1 MNLATVAIKA
11 FVPARDF
18 ALSQRFYQ
26 AIGFAMPWADEE
38 LAYLRA
44 GDCAFLLQNFHEPV
58 HSANFQMHLQV
69 ENVDDWHRR
78 LLEQD
83 IAVRFGVQI
92 GMPADQPW
100 AMRDF
105 TLFDPTGVLWRVAQN
120 LPGAVGSWD
129 VRMAALW
136 RELECGPGAVLVDAV
151 DALAAERPARDA
163 AALFERA
170 AARDTAGLEREAEP
184 LYRQALAAPGLDDY
198 RRSRATVQLA
208 STLRILG
215 RLDESEQLLLAE
227 LARQAEPGHE
237 RALHDEARATL
248 ALTYAAQGRMQEAAA
263 LALGSLA
270 PHLSRYRRSMAA
282 NAVALGDRHWGD

>member
-1 MNLATVAIKA
+1 MNLATVEIKA

-18 ALSQRFYQ
+18 ALSQQFYQ
-26 AIGFAMPWADEE
+26 AIGFTMAWADQE

-44 GDCAFLLQNFHEPV
+44 GDCAFLLQNFHAPA
-58 HSANFQMHLQV
+58 HSANFQMHLLV

-78 LLEQD
+78 LQDED
-83 IAVRFGVQI
+83 IAARFGVRI
-92 GMPADQPW
+92 DAPADRPW

-105 TLFDPTGVLWRVAQN
+105 TLFDPTGVLWRIAQN
-120 LPGAVGSWD
+120 LPGAVGDWD

-136 RELECGPGAVLVDAV
+136 REREAGPGASLVAAV
-151 DALAAERPARDA
+151 DALAAERPAGDA

-170 AARDTAGLEREAEP
+170 AARDTAGLEDEAAP
-184 LYRQALAAPGLDDY
+184 LYRQALAAPGLDDD

-215 RLDESEQLLLAE
+215 RLDESEALLLAE
-227 LARQAEPGHE
+227 LARQAAPGHV

-248 ALTYAAQGRMQEAAA
+248 ALTYAAQGRFQEAAA

-270 PHLSRYRRSMAA
+270 PRLSRYRRSMAA
-282 NAVALGDRHWGD
+282 NAVALGDRRWGD